1 LWSSEAGSLRAASQ
15 ANKLSEVIGTSPKS
29 TTDGSTSRADAEALA
44 REIAAAGERI
54 GLPSVAVAAD
64 ISSSLPPLGADGQPL
79 AETVFRW
86 IDPDLRYW
94 EDHGFALRAAFIHAS
109 RACSEPFCF
118 AGGRFA
124 SWRPNRAL
132 DAITAEGP
140 IDTYGVGAAII
151 APAYLPGGVIGAVVW
166 ATGDLDFDVASVFA
180 AHAQALH
187 VLALK
192 FVATYAEATS
202 RSDETPA
209 RLTRREI
216 QCLKWAAAGKTDA
229 EIGELVA
236 ISLPTVRFHVTNA
249 ARKLRVPG
257 RSQAIQRAATLG
269 YIGASVPGAASGPM
283 RTRATSE

>member
-1 LWSSEAGSLRAASQ
+1 MRALATP
-15 ANKLSEVIGTSPKS
+15 NKLAEVIGGARLLT
-29 TTDGSTSRADAEALA
+29 DAEALA
-44 REIAAAGERI
+44 REIVRIGAQI
-54 GLPSVAVAAD
+54 GLPYVAAAAD
-64 ISSSLPPLGADGQPL
+64 ISSTTPPTGPDGRPF
-79 AETVFRW
+79 AETLFHWV
-86 IDPDLRYW
+86 DPDLRYW

-109 RACSEPFCF
+109 RACSEPFYF

-140 IDTYGVGAAII
+140 IDTYGVGAAIV

-166 ATGDLDFDVASVFA
+166 ATDDEAFDVADAFA
-180 AHAQALH
+180 RHAAELH

-192 FVATYAEATS
+192 FVATYEETVAG
-202 RSDETPA
+202 SDQPPA

-229 EIGELVA
+229 EIAELVA

-249 ARKLRVPG
+249 ARKLRVTG

-269 YIGASVPGAASGPM
+269 YIGSTGAGAASGPV
-283 RTRATSE
+283 RSKAPSE